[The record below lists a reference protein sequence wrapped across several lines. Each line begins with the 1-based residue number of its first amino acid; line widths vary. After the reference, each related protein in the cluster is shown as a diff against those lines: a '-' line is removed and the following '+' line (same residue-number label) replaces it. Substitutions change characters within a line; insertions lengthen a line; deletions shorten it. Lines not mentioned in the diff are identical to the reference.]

1 MKRSEAAR
9 YARWSA
15 ALALLLAAI
24 TVGVYLRHGVVA
36 RIQKRKAP
44 PAPAN
49 NVERQSNGLTFSKVE
64 GDRKVFTVE
73 ASKSTEYRDQDASLL
88 EEVKI
93 TIFGPHSER
102 HDTIRTRSCQYAK
115 RNGSIVC
122 SGSVQIDLQSAAA
135 AELAAH
141 NSGNKTVQPAAHVET
156 RNVKFEQ
163 ATGVARTEER
173 VTFTFPE
180 GTGEAAGV
188 EYNSQLGTLQLLHE
202 VKMSLRQTG
211 GPRGAAGQEVHVS
224 GSSLDFNRD
233 TRLLRL
239 FGPAHAESLTAKL
252 EAGEISMNL
261 DEDYR
266 AQKVLATAGA
276 IGKKPHAASSAATG
290 AMTLNANVITAWFDA
305 AGWLKKLDATGD
317 VDGSRKSSVEDDEF
331 TAANTSMELWPE
343 ITEPKQMNMRGNVA
357 IKTSAKNGQARLLE
371 TDKLRMDFTEGR
383 DEKPSRPKR
392 AETLAAGT
400 IQWMD
405 SPGDG
410 NRGGKVGDSRTRLQ
424 ADKFVLDFAAGAA
437 SQLSATGNVQA
448 ERTVPGGASQV
459 STARRGSVQLAA
471 GAGWTQIDLDGD
483 VRLKD
488 GDRSGQGDH
497 ATAVRAAESMT
508 LTGHAVVRDAATETR
523 AAKISFQ
530 QATGDISADGG
541 VRSST
546 IPGKNAAPQF
556 SGAPATIAADA
567 MQGNAK
573 TGRALYSGHARLR
586 QGDSILEAE
595 AIELLQ
601 KTRQLNARGNV
612 RAVFP
617 QAAQRE
623 AATVAV
629 SAKPS
634 RKSNLWHLAAKSLTY
649 EDLGDHARVEGNVLV
664 QSEGQRIRC
673 GLLDLYF
680 SRAKT
685 AGAVEQG
692 GAPSGSAGGAQQIS
706 RAVGTGG
713 VIVEEQSRK
722 ATAERAEY
730 TAADGKFVMSGGN
743 PTLFDGTQGTTV
755 GRQLTFFL
763 ADDTIIVDSE
773 NGSRTL
779 TKHRVEK

>member
-15 ALALLLAAI
+15 ALALLLAFI
-24 TVGVYLRHGVVA
+24 TVGVYLQHGLVA
-36 RIQKRKAP
+36 RIQKGKAP

-49 NVERQSNGLTFSKVE
+49 NVERQSNGLTFSKMDGE
-64 GDRKVFTVE
+64 RKVFTVE

-93 TIFGPHSER
+93 TIFGSHSER
-102 HDTIRTRSCQYAK
+102 HDTIRTRSCQYSK
-115 RNGSIVC
+115 GNGSIVC
-122 SGSVQIDLQSAAA
+122 SGVVQIDLQSAAA

-141 NSGNKTVQPAAHVET
+141 RTGNERAQPAAHVET

-163 ATGVARTEER
+163 ASGIARTEER

-188 EYNSQLGTLQLLHE
+188 EYNSQLGVLQLLHD

-211 GPRGAAGQEVHVS
+211 GPKGAAGQEVHVS

-239 FGPAHAESLTAKL
+239 FGPAHAESPIAKL
-252 EAGEISMNL
+252 DAGEITLNL

-276 IGKKPHAASSAATG
+276 LGKKPNAVSSAASG
-290 AMTLNANVITAWFDA
+290 AMTLSANVITAWFDA
-305 AGWLKKLDATGD
+305 DGWLKKLDAAGK
-317 VDGSRKSSVEDDEF
+317 VDGSRKSGFEEDEF
-331 TAANTSMELWPE
+331 TAANSSIELWPE
-343 ITEPKQMNMRGNVA
+343 ITEPKQMNMSGNVA

-383 DEKPSRPKR
+383 DDRPSRPKR
-392 AETLAAGT
+392 AETLAVGT
-400 IQWMD
+400 IQWIN
-405 SPGDG
+405 SPADGNGDG
-410 NRGGKVGDSRTRLQ
+410 KTGDARTRLR
-424 ADKFVLDFAAGAA
+424 ADRFILDFAEGAA
-437 SQLSATGNVQA
+437 SELSATGNVQA
-448 ERTVPGGASQV
+448 ERTVPGGTPQISSAQ
-459 STARRGSVQLAA
+459 RGRVQLAA

-483 VRLKD
+483 VKLKD

-497 ATAVRAAESMT
+497 ATALRAAESMT
-508 LTGHAVVRDAATETR
+508 LTGHAVVRDASSETS
-523 AAKISFQ
+523 AAKINFQ

-546 IPGKNAAPQF
+546 IPGKNATPQF
-556 SGAPATIAADA
+556 SNGPATIAAA
-567 MQGNAK
+567 TMQGNAK
-573 TGRALYSGHARLR
+573 TGRVLYSGHARLW
-586 QGDSILEAE
+586 QADSVLEADS
-595 AIELLQ
+595 IELLQ
-601 KTRQLNARGNV
+601 KTRQLNAKGNV

-617 QAAQRE
+617 QAPKRE
-623 AATVAV
+623 PATVAA
-629 SAKPS
+629 SAKQP
-634 RKSNLWHLAAKSLTY
+634 RKTNLWHLAAKSLTY
-649 EDLGDHARVEGNVLV
+649 EDLEGRAQLEGNVVV
-664 QSEGQRIRC
+664 QSEAQRIRS

-680 SRAKT
+680 KPAAVVQQGRAPSNAP
-685 AGAVEQG
+685 AGAQE
-692 GAPSGSAGGAQQIS
+692 IS

-713 VIVEEQSRK
+713 VTVEEQSRK

-743 PTLFDGTQGTTV
+743 PTLFDGTQGTTT

>member
-15 ALALLLAAI
+15 ALALLLAVI
-24 TVGVYLRHGVVA
+24 TVGVYFQHGLVA

-64 GDRKVFTVE
+64 GERKVFTVE
-73 ASKSTEYRDQDASLL
+73 ASKSTEYRGQDASLL

-93 TIFGPHSER
+93 TIFGSHSER
-102 HDTIRTRSCQYAK
+102 HDTIRTRSCQYSK
-115 RNGSIVC
+115 GHGSIVC
-122 SGSVQIDLQSAAA
+122 SGAVQIDLQSAAA

-141 NSGNKTVQPAAHVET
+141 HTGNEPVPPAAHVET
-156 RNVKFEQ
+156 RNVKFDQ
-163 ATGVARTEER
+163 ASGVARTDER
-173 VTFTFPE
+173 VMFTFPE

-188 EYNSQLGTLQLLHE
+188 EYDSQQGVLQLLHD

-211 GPRGAAGQEVHVS
+211 GPKGAAGQEVHVS
-224 GSSLDFNRD
+224 GASLDFNRD

-252 EAGEISMNL
+252 DAGEITLNL

-266 AQKVLATAGA
+266 AQKVLATAGV

-305 AGWLKKLDATGD
+305 DGWLKKLDASGN

-343 ITEPKQMNMRGNVA
+343 VSEPKQMNMSGNVA

-371 TDKLRMDFTEGR
+371 TDKLRMDFTEGADDR
-383 DEKPSRPKR
+383 PSRPKR

-405 SPGDG
+405 SEGG
-410 NRGGKVGDSRTRLQ
+410 RGGKVGGARTRLR
-424 ADKFVLDFAAGAA
+424 ADKFVLDFTEGAA

-448 ERTVPGGASQV
+448 ERILPGGAPQI

-471 GAGWTQIDLDGD
+471 GAGWTQIELDGD

-488 GDRSGQGDH
+488 GERSGQGDH
-497 ATAVRAAESMT
+497 ATAVRDAESMT
-508 LTGHAVVRDAATETR
+508 LTGHAVVRDASTETR
-523 AAKISFQ
+523 AAKINFQ
-530 QATGDISADGG
+530 QITGEISADGG

-546 IPGKNAAPQF
+546 IPGKNATPQF
-556 SGAPATIAADA
+556 SGAPATIAAAA
-567 MQGNAK
+567 MEGNAK
-573 TGRALYSGHARLR
+573 TGRAFYSGRARLW
-586 QGDSILEAE
+586 QGDSVLEADS
-595 AIELLQ
+595 IELLQ
-601 KTRQLNARGNV
+601 KTRQLNAKGNV

-617 QAAQRE
+617 QATQRE
-623 AATVAV
+623 AAAVAV
-629 SAKPS
+629 STKQS
-634 RKSNLWHLAAKSLTY
+634 KKTNLWHLAAKSLTY
-649 EDLGDHARVEGNVLV
+649 EDLEGRARLEGNVAV

-673 GLLDLYF
+673 GLLDIYF
-680 SRAKT
+680 SRAKN
-685 AGAVEQG
+685 AVAVEQG
-692 GAPSGSAGGAQQIS
+692 AAPASSAGGAQQIS

-713 VIVEEQSRK
+713 VTVEEQSRK

-743 PTLFDGTQGTTV
+743 PTLFDGTQGTTT